1 VPGCACAAAPKAPP
15 VVWPKGDAFCWVAP
29 NGELVCPNADVVV
42 DPNAEGAAAG
52 APNKPV
58 ALDGCVAPKALVVV
72 DPKAPVVCPKPP
84 GVAGEPKRPPG
95 AGAGAPNG
103 VLAGAPK
110 ALVCPKPPGV
120 WGDPN
125 VGALVVWP
133 NALVCCCGGK
143 PPKAFVVVDAPNVGW
158 LGVPKAPNDM
168 AASLCE
174 RCALCY
180 PGAAIRCAGAL

>member
-1 VPGCACAAAPKAPP
+1 MV
-15 VVWPKGDAFCWVAP
+15 
-29 NGELVCPNADVVV
+29 VCPNADVVV
-42 DPNAEGAAAG
+42 DPNALGAAAG
-52 APNKPV
+52 APHKPV

-72 DPKAPVVCPKPP
+72 DPKAFVWPKPP
-84 GVAGEPKRPPG
+84 GVAGEPNKPPG

-120 WGDPN
+120 CGDPN
-125 VGALVVWP
+125 VGALVWP
-133 NALVCCCGGK
+133 KADVCCCGGK
-143 PPKAFVVVDAPNVGW
+143 PPKAFVVVEAPNVGW

-168 AASLCE
+168 VASVCE

-180 PGAAIRCAGAL
+180 PGAAIASAGAL

>member
-1 VPGCACAAAPKAPP
+1 MPGCACAAAPKAPP
-15 VVWPKGDAFCWVAP
+15 VWPKAPVVWPNGLVFCWVAP
-29 NGELVCPNADVVV
+29 NGDDVAPNA
-42 DPNAEGAAAG
+42 AGAAAG

-72 DPKAPVVCPKPP
+72 DPKALVVCPKPP
-84 GVAGEPKRPPG
+84 GVAAGEPNKPPG

-103 VLAGAPK
+103 VFAGAPK

-168 AASLCE
+168 AAGLCE

-180 PGAAIRCAGAL
+180 PGAAIACAGAL

>member
-1 VPGCACAAAPKAPP
+1 V
-15 VVWPKGDAFCWVAP
+15 
-29 NGELVCPNADVVV
+29 VCPNADVAV

-84 GVAGEPKRPPG
+84 GVAGDPKSPPG

-120 WGDPN
+120 WGEPKAGAVVDPK
-125 VGALVVWP
+125 
-133 NALVCCCGGK
+133 ALVCCCGGK
-143 PPKAFVVVDAPNVGW
+143 PPNAFVVVEAPNVGW
-158 LGVPKAPNDM
+158 LGVPNAPNDM
-168 AASLCE
+168 AA
-174 RCALCY
+174 
-180 PGAAIRCAGAL
+180 GV

>member
-1 VPGCACAAAPKAPP
+1 MPGCACCAAPKAPP

-29 NGELVCPNADVVV
+29 NGEVVCPNADVVV
-42 DPNAEGAAAG
+42 DPNALGAAAG

-72 DPKAPVVCPKPP
+72 DPKALVVWPKPP
-84 GVAGEPKRPPG
+84 GVAGLPNKPPG

-120 WGDPN
+120 WGEPN
-125 VGALVVWP
+125 AGAVVVWP

-143 PPKAFVVVDAPNVGW
+143 PPNAFVVVDAPNVGW

-168 AASLCE
+168 AASVCA
-174 RCALCY
+174 RCAL
-180 PGAAIRCAGAL
+180 

>member
-1 VPGCACAAAPKAPP
+1 MPGCACAAAPKAPP
-15 VVWPKGDAFCWVAP
+15 VWPKAVGAAAPKGEVFCWVAP
-29 NGELVCPNADVVV
+29 NGEVVVCPNADVVV
-42 DPNAEGAAAG
+42 DPNALGAAAG

-72 DPKAPVVCPKPP
+72 DPKAPP
-84 GVAGEPKRPPG
+84 GVAGEPNKPPG

-120 WGDPN
+120 WGEPKADAVVDPN
-125 VGALVVWP
+125 AE
-133 NALVCCCGGK
+133 ACCCGGK

-158 LGVPKAPNDM
+158 LGVPKAQNDM
-168 AASLCE
+168 VAASVCA
-174 RCALCY
+174 RCGFC
-180 PGAAIRCAGAL
+180 